1 VDQILGDISKRVTTC
16 SCIANFY
23 EHYSFVSS
31 MEPFSLEEALQD
43 PDWVMAML
51 EELNNFK
58 RKEV

>member
-1 VDQILGDISKRVTTC
+1 MC